1 MMPWWSWLII
11 WTVLV
16 AGLLGMLVYFAIS
29 LFRRFLGIYEEFS
42 VLMEHAE
49 ELSATGDALRAPPPR
64 PPAIFGDRAEL
75 ELEVERLRHERLIR
89 KQLRRDARIRRA
101 KMISTASPN

>member
-16 AGLLGMLVYFAIS
+16 GGLIGMLVYFAIS
-29 LFRRFLGIYEEFS
+29 LFRRFLGVYEEFS
-42 VLMEHAE
+42 LLLERAE
-49 ELSATGDALRAPPPR
+49 ELTATSDALPEPPLT
-64 PPAIFGDRAEL
+64 PPAIFGDRAVFEY
-75 ELEVERLRHERLIR
+75 EVERLRHERLIR

-101 KMISTASPN
+101 KMLNTATPN